1 MLTLKLGWTSFTKE
15 HVGRW
20 LGCKPAESNR
30 EEEDMELRDEM
41 PDLQFKDLPVTII
54 IFSCQVSGQSLR
66 TAQ

>member
-20 LGCKPAESNR
+20 LGCEPAESNR

-41 PDLQFKDLPVTII
+41 PDL
-54 IFSCQVSGQSLR
+54 
-66 TAQ
+66 

>member
-15 HVGRW
+15 HVGCW

-41 PDLQFKDLPVTII
+41 PDLQFKDLPVT
-54 IFSCQVSGQSLR
+54 
-66 TAQ
+66 